1 MNVQFFK
8 STRPAALA
16 LLLCAALTLLLAA
29 CQPTVTQPAL
39 PPTAQTAQPTQP
51 PALTGKQVS
60 LDLAD
65 IASSQTVETIP
76 AVPASDDRPYWE
88 VAPEHLRLTLEGYPV
103 SNHLMKVQIFIYP
116 VEKLSE
122 FNQAAGQIAGDLP
135 ALLRSRQAVDV
146 MPFLPVFNAAQMMH
160 AQVQYLDFKNG
171 SGVRYLTQFA
181 QGIVPISSY
190 ELIYT
195 FQGLTADGKF
205 YVAAVLPVTHPE
217 LPADDQISADDP
229 RLADFPAYVS
239 ETAAWLQAQPA
250 ASFTPDLAALDALIA
265 SIEVK

>member
-1 MNVQFFK
+1 MKVQFFK

-29 CQPTVTQPAL
+29 CQPAV
-39 PPTAQTAQPTQP
+39 PPTAQPEQPTLP
-51 PALTGKQVS
+51 TALTGKHVS
-60 LDLAD
+60 LDLAG
-65 IASSQTVETIP
+65 IATGQTVETIP

-103 SNHLMKVQIFIYP
+103 SNHLMKAQIFIYP

-122 FNQAAGQIAGDLP
+122 FNPAAGQIEGALT
-135 ALLRSRQAVDV
+135 ALLSKREEADV

-181 QGIVPISSY
+181 QGIVPVNSY
-190 ELIYT
+190 EMIYT

-205 YVAAVLPVTHPE
+205 YVAVILPVTHPG

-229 RLADFPAYVS
+229 RLADFPAYVN
-239 ETAAWLQAQPA
+239 ETAAWLQEQPA
-250 ASFTPDLAALDALIA
+250 ASFAPDLAVLDALIA